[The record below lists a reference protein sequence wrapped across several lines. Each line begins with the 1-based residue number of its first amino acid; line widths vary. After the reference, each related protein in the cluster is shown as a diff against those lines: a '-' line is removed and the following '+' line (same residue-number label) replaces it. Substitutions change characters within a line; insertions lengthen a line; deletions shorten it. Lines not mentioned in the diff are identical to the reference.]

1 MVMGAK
7 DHDRVIGAVSH
18 LPHVVA
24 AALVKCSS
32 RDGGY
37 LPPI

>member
-24 AALVKCSS
+24 AALVNAVAEMEDTSH
-32 RDGGY
+32 
-37 LPPI
+37 L